1 MRDITI
7 SVVKSR
13 KQSTVRRVTLPWDE
27 FVDKLRAPVEGSQTL
42 DEYLKLDKEA
52 QVDAKDVG
60 GYVGGTF
67 TGNRRKRSDL
77 KGRDI
82 LTFDLD
88 SLTTSDLVMVYNKI
102 KNRGVTAVIH
112 STRKHTKEAPR
123 IRLIILLDRMV
134 TGEEY
139 EALARIVAYE
149 IGMEFFD
156 PTTFQP
162 ARLMF
167 NPSVCKNAEYI
178 FKRLD
183 GKPLDASKAL
193 SSVPNWKDTSKWHY
207 HPSEAKTFAY
217 GAKKQQNPLEKEG
230 IVGAFCKTYTVYDV
244 LDELIP
250 GTYIETHDPDRFTY
264 LGATTTGGAV
274 VYDDGL
280 FMYSNHAT
288 DPAGGMLLNA
298 FDLVRIHK
306 FGGLDEGVRADTAI
320 NKLPSYA
327 KMCEF
332 AAADENVKKKL
343 LKERFR
349 GSESE
354 SAEGLKALSLK
365 KDGMPKA
372 TINNVVLILQFD
384 EELRDKIKY
393 NEFSYSLEV
402 TAPLPWE
409 APDVLSKENREWEE
423 SDDANLYNYVETRY
437 GIANRRSVDE
447 ALTIVAHKNAINPVR
462 DYLMSLSWD
471 KKQRVAT
478 MFTDYLGAADSKYT
492 QTVAVK
498 CMAGAV
504 ARVLKGGVKYDYMPI
519 LTGKQGIGKSTFLA
533 NLGMQWFTDSLTT
546 FDSKTGAELIQGKWI
561 AEVGELAA
569 LKKHEIEVVKQ
580 FITRTSDR
588 YRAAYGRRAE
598 DRKRRCVFFGTSNE
612 DEFLSDITGN
622 RRFLPIS
629 CGITQ
634 SKHSVWDDMPG
645 LVDQLWAEAVVLYTQ
660 DTPLHLSSAEEKTAE
675 RVREQHAVKSPLE
688 GIIRAF
694 VELKVPSGWEAMDI
708 KTRKLYLASSDKM
721 SVLGGVPRYVKR
733 EYISAAEVWVECL
746 DGDLKKYTNKDA
758 RLINSILKEMSKTK
772 DRKRLKNY
780 GRQRVWVLK

>member
-1 MRDITI
+1 MRDIAI

-13 KQSTVRRVTLPWDE
+13 KHSSVRRVTLPWKD
-27 FVDKLRAPVEGSQTL
+27 FADKLRQPVEGSQTL

-52 QVDAKDVG
+52 QIDAKDVG

-102 KNRGVTAVIH
+102 KNMGVTAVIH

-167 NPSVCKNAEYI
+167 MPSVCKNAEYI

-193 SSVPNWKDTSKWHY
+193 LSVPDWKDTSKWHY
-207 HPSEAKTFAY
+207 HPSEVKTSAF
-217 GAKKQQNPLEKEG
+217 GAKKQQNPTEKDG
-230 IVGAFCKTYTVYDV
+230 IVGAFCRTYTVYDV
-244 LDELIP
+244 LDDLIP

-280 FMYSNHAT
+280 FIYSNHAT

-298 FDLVRIHK
+298 FDLVRIHR
-306 FGGLDEGVRADTAI
+306 FGELDKKAGAGTAV

-332 AAADENVKKKL
+332 AAADENVKKEL
-343 LKERFR
+343 LKERFG
-349 GSESE
+349 GSEGKP
-354 SAEGLKALSLK
+354 AEGLKALALK

-372 TINNVVLILQFD
+372 TINNVVLILQYD
-384 EELRDKIKY
+384 EELHNPIAYDMFADKTMVTGHVPWN
-393 NEFSYSLEV
+393 NENKRERTDADQTELYHYI
-402 TAPLPWE
+402 E
-409 APDVLSKENREWEE
+409 AK
-423 SDDANLYNYVETRY
+423 Y
-437 GIANRRSVDE
+437 GIANRRAIDDAVV
-447 ALTIVAHKNAINPVR
+447 VAARRNSYNPVTS
-462 DYLMSLSWD
+462 YLNTLSWD
-471 KKQRVAT
+471 GTERVAT
-478 MFTDYLGAADSKYT
+478 LFIDYLGAEDSSYT
-492 QTVAVK
+492 RSVATK
-498 CMAGAV
+498 LLTAAV
-504 ARVLKGGVKYDYMPI
+504 QRAYEGGNKFDYMPI
-519 LTGKQGIGKSTFLA
+519 LVGEQGIGKSTLLDI
-533 NLGMQWFTDSLTT
+533 LGGEWYTDALTT
-546 FDSKTGAELIQGKWI
+546 FDGKKGAELIAGKWVV
-561 AEVGELAA
+561 EVGELAA
-569 LKKHEIEVVKQ
+569 MGRHEIEEIKQ
-580 FITRTSDR
+580 FITRRQDR

-598 DRKRRCVFFGTSNE
+598 DRKRRCILVGTSNE
-612 DEFLSDITGN
+612 TNFLRDTTGN
-622 RRFLPIS
+622 RRFLPIQ
-629 CGITQ
+629 CMVN
-634 SKHSVWDDMPG
+634 KPKRNVWGD
-645 LVDQLWAEAVVLYTQ
+645 LVKERDQIWAEATALYKAG
-660 DTPLHLSSAEEKTAE
+660 TPTHLSKEEEEVAKSI
-675 RVREQHAVKSPLE
+675 RSNYLAVAPYA
-688 GIIRAF
+688 GIIEEYIMRTEYIPADW
-694 VELKVPSGWEAMDI
+694 SDMDMH
-708 KTRKLYLASSDKM
+708 KRKLWLSGMRDDSEK
-721 SVLGGVPRYVKR
+721 LVKR
-733 EYISAAEVWVECL
+733 EYISAIEIWVECL
-746 DGDLKKYTNKDA
+746 NGDIKKYSKKDA
-758 RLINSILKEMSKTK
+758 NAITLTLKQLCDSKTIRRLKPYGHQQVWRLKE
-772 DRKRLKNY
+772 
-780 GRQRVWVLK
+780 